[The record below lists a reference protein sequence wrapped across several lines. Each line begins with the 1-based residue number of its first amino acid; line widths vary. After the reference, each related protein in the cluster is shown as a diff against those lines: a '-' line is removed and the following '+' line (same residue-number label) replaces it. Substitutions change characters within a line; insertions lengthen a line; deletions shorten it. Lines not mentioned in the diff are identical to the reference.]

1 MIQREGNGGWASLAV
16 LEVKQTGLVEG
27 PTVEW
32 KGRRRMKDDT
42 KFWFNI
48 LFGFV
53 RVTSTDEESSGI
65 V

>member
-27 PTVEW
+27 PTMGW
-32 KGRRRMKDDT
+32 KGRRCMKDDT

-53 RVTSTDEESSGI
+53 
-65 V
+65 